1 MRAEPRR
8 SVGGSVMHIGG
19 RGVIAVSMNASV
31 VSGIIDVGIAATTIT
46 PTFVTDR
53 RRGCRWACAPLPR
66 GDVCGTIKRT
76 PVGNK
81 KKHTTSE
88 ERLHH
93 QSPPLSTS
101 YHQYKTA
108 HPFTPCLSAAQ

>member
-8 SVGGSVMHIGG
+8 SVGGRVMHIGG

-66 GDVCGTIKRT
+66 GDVCGIIKRT

-81 KKHTTSE
+81 NTP
-88 ERLHH
+88 H
-93 QSPPLSTS
+93 QRRG
-101 YHQYKTA
+101 YIIKV
-108 HPFTPCLSAAQ
+108 HPFLLRTINTKLPTPLPLV